1 MLYFLLYYL
10 SILYKFRYLH
20 KKHYEYCMKYD
31 VLLEIMIPSSPYQY
45 SRLTKKINGGHIYL
59 YLSIFVYL

>member
-1 MLYFLLYYL
+1 
-10 SILYKFRYLH
+10 
-20 KKHYEYCMKYD
+20 MKYD